1 MTEAATSPDTTTAIP
16 ITVVLRSYNDAALLP
31 RTLEAL
37 DAQAGVDVT
46 LFAYESASTD
56 NSLEILREFGCAHI
70 EELAP
75 GSYQSSRVLNAGV
88 DRAATE
94 LVAFVNSD
102 AILQHDQVLRQLAD
116 CLLAGDRR
124 AGAFARQI
132 VRPDADAL
140 TRLEYDV
147 AFEHRDQLGTDTAS
161 WMTLVCSMIRRDA
174 WRETPFD
181 EAVTFAEDAIWSE
194 QVAAL
199 GWTTHY
205 VPEAIAEHS
214 HDYTSSQR
222 YVRAYGDA
230 AALARIRS
238 APPSNRV
245 IRGFLL
251 PFAKRCLRDS
261 LRLIKLGTPAAILR
275 LPFHRWPQLLGEW
288 RGARDGWQ
296 HFHPAPGGPE
306 SENREPTLQPL
317 ATSSR

>member
-1 MTEAATSPDTTTAIP
+1 VSSNSPQPSTAPAIP

-31 RTLEAL
+31 RTLASL
-37 DAQAGVDVT
+37 DEQTGVDIT
-46 LFAYESASTD
+46 LLAFESASTD
-56 NSLEILREFGCAHI
+56 NSLEILRQHGCDHI

-88 DRAATE
+88 ARASTK

-102 AILQHDQVLRQLAD
+102 AILMHDRVLRQLAD
-116 CLLAGDRR
+116 CLLAGDKR
-124 AGAFARQI
+124 AGAFAKQI

-147 AFEHRDQLGTDTAS
+147 AFENRDQLGADAAA
-161 WMTLVCSMIRRDA
+161 WMTLVCSMIRREA
-174 WRETPFD
+174 WQETPFD
-181 EAVTFAEDAIWSE
+181 EAVTFAEDAIWSH
-194 QVAAL
+194 QVAAI
-199 GWTTHY
+199 GWSTHY
-205 VPEAIAEHS
+205 VPAAIAEHS
-214 HDYTSSQR
+214 HDYSSRQR

-238 APPSNRV
+238 APPSGNALS
-245 IRGFLL
+245 GFFL

-261 LRLIKLGTPAAILR
+261 LRLVALGTPAAVLR

-288 RGARDGWQ
+288 RGACDGWR
-296 HFHPAPGGPE
+296 HFHASPDDQEPN
-306 SENREPTLQPL
+306 NREVTLQPL